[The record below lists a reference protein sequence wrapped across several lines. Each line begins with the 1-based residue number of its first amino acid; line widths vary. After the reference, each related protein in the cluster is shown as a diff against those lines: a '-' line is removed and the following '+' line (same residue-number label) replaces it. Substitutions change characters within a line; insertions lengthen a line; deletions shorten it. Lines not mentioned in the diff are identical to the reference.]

1 MDTFR
6 LTQDRGERF
15 AALALRCV
23 RQPYPYAPAHVIHG
37 ADDVRDPRAMHPAFY
52 GCFDWHSAVHGHWLL
67 VRVLRRFP
75 VSPLAG
81 EIRAALRANLSADN
95 LAAEA
100 AYFEE
105 PGRGSF
111 ERTYGWAWLLK
122 LAEELAGWED
132 DDAQVCLAALAPLAT
147 VIERRYLDFLPRQ
160 TYPIRVGT
168 HPNTAFGLAFALD
181 YAQALGRSELTALV
195 EQRSRDYFLLDASAP
210 AGWEPGG
217 NDFFSPSL
225 MEADLMRR
233 VLTPADFGRWLDRFL
248 PNLRAGY
255 PPSLLTPAVV
265 SDRTDGQ
272 LVHLDGLNLSRAWCM
287 WSVAAA
293 LPAGDT
299 RRAVLTQAAE
309 KHAVAGLT
317 GVDSGDYMGDHWL
330 ATFALTM
337 LEHASHT

>member
-1 MDTFR
+1 
-6 LTQDRGERF
+6 
-15 AALALRCV
+15 
-23 RQPYPYAPAHVIHG
+23 
-37 ADDVRDPRAMHPAFY
+37 
-52 GCFDWHSAVHGHWLL
+52 
-67 VRVLRRFP
+67 
-75 VSPLAG
+75 
-81 EIRAALRANLSADN
+81 
-95 LAAEA
+95 
-100 AYFEE
+100 
-105 PGRGSF
+105 
-111 ERTYGWAWLLK
+111 
-122 LAEELAGWED
+122 
-132 DDAQVCLAALAPLAT
+132 
-147 VIERRYLDFLPRQ
+147 
-160 TYPIRVGT
+160 
-168 HPNTAFGLAFALD
+168 
-181 YAQALGRSELTALV
+181 
-195 EQRSRDYFLLDASAP
+195 
-210 AGWEPGG
+210 
-217 NDFFSPSL
+217 
-225 MEADLMRR
+225 MRR